1 MHLRLILS
9 LFILLGGSLA
19 AVAENV
25 GDVPKGEIGDP
36 QAGLELRSTCAV
48 CHGIEEEQSLNPK
61 APRFKDVANRP
72 GMTPTALIV
81 WLQEAS
87 HPRMPNI
94 VFAGQELRNVV
105 AYILSLKD

>member
-36 QAGLELRSTCAV
+36 G
-48 CHGIEEEQSLNPK
+48 P
-61 APRFKDVANRP
+61 
-72 GMTPTALIV
+72 
-81 WLQEAS
+81 
-87 HPRMPNI
+87 
-94 VFAGQELRNVV
+94 
-105 AYILSLKD
+105 